1 MGTML
6 ALYTT
11 NQGSISGTLK
21 EPSNLAKTVSVSNA
35 RSKAWTWR
43 QLLPGFYDTSLFWF
57 SIPEKIHNWLWKFI
71 TEDNSYLYSLEY

>member
-1 MGTML
+1 MSPKYQAYTHKKYTQKNIKTNNSIVCEGWKESSMGTML

-35 RSKAWTWR
+35 RSKA
-43 QLLPGFYDTSLFWF
+43 
-57 SIPEKIHNWLWKFI
+57 
-71 TEDNSYLYSLEY
+71 